1 MKKIILLITTCMLA
15 LGLFLY
21 FYTFPVSIQQ
31 THRAVQFIY
40 GEPESVQFTNVYING
55 VLKRPIGRYHEFEG
69 DLIWEHL
76 DRTKLHQS
84 QIALTKN
91 GMISVAYAG
100 MMPDRTPSV
109 FFLGFGE
116 VKGNFDQIFVELTH
130 WEEEEALHSGRSFL
144 AAPAGSYEEGM
155 RMIQDYYESRYSSVN

>member
-1 MKKIILLITTCMLA
+1 MKKIIFLITACMVA

-31 THRAVQFIY
+31 THRAVQINY
-40 GEPESVQFTNVYING
+40 GEPDSVQFTHVYING
-55 VLKRPIGRYHEFEG
+55 VLKRPIGRNREFEG

-76 DRTKLHQS
+76 DRTKLHQPH
-84 QIALTKN
+84 IAIGKN
-91 GMISVAYAG
+91 GMTSVAYAG
-100 MMPDRTPSV
+100 ITPDRMPSV

-130 WEEEEALHSGRSFL
+130 GEDEEALPSGRSFL
-144 AAPAGSYEEGM
+144 VAPAGSYEEGM